1 MATQS
6 GNLYHLTTHP
16 FSPYQVSHPS
26 QHPHQ
31 ECHQTSLNIT
41 RTRDCSHLVLIVMSD
56 EWLLVV
62 WTMRMANGLIYMTNV
77 HKKRTHTLSIIIF
90 VIFECQLI
98 KDNTELREY
107 STNIKSK
114 PWIAYIEILSQKIN
128 ENFWEVSKCLFIL
141 NFSGLTPSNI
151 WKIKNLI
158 IINNNTWNSV
168 RYYILSIKTIKT
180 FEKHQTIS
188 LICWVTF

>member
-1 MATQS
+1 MNYED
-6 GNLYHLTTHP
+6 GEW
-16 FSPYQVSHPS
+16 SH
-26 QHPHQ
+26 
-31 ECHQTSLNIT
+31 
-41 RTRDCSHLVLIVMSD
+41 
-56 EWLLVV
+56 
-62 WTMRMANGLIYMTNV
+62 MTNV

-180 FEKHQTIS
+180 FEKHQLSCLVKKKKKFQVKINSSIDFVFFQLPDFDTG
-188 LICWVTF
+188 C